1 MNELLDKA
9 KAALEETKCTDAM
22 QDFFQ
27 VGLVRELAASLERVE
42 ALIQKWDNL
51 EHLVARAFASEV
63 RDALQVEESGK

>member
-1 MNELLDKA
+1 MSELLDRA

-27 VGLVRELAASLERVE
+27 VGLVRELIDRLERVE
-42 ALIQKWDNL
+42 ALIQKWDDT